1 MNGVKTELRL
11 RIITLLSATVLE
23 RLCSLSRFILYFLVS
38 RGIAGNQMIISP
50 ELAITLRSVRPK
62 YWLHIAFLM
71 WTPTIFSFYVQSTRL
86 SSYSSPLSLCPVV
99 FFFFGM
105 FSPLDFYTYFVEIYP
120 LARNGCILCRAQ
132 CNK

>member
-71 WTPTIFSFYVQSTRL
+71 WTPTIFSFYVQSTCL

-99 FFFFGM
+99 FFFFWYVLTFG
-105 FSPLDFYTYFVEIYP
+105 FLYLFRRDISSCQEWLHPL
-120 LARNGCILCRAQ
+120 
-132 CNK
+132 